1 MVTTMNIYKVIKSK
15 YTNYKVE
22 NEKADDLRRNG
33 DVTQYFKDVSGSKMS
48 AIQVTMITPTDTFT
62 ERGRAGSHSM
72 LESIMVGSINSNRI
86 SKMHGYYAHLIARE
100 LGYVVIEFAGFINGG
115 NVVIVT
121 PETLNEYQINEI
133 EKINNDIKKW
143 NSENDKE
150 CYKATAHIIDP
161 ETGLEVTDIDPVI
174 EKYRARLQENKIV
187 K

>member
-1 MVTTMNIYKVIKSK
+1 MSIYKVIKTK
-15 YTNYKVE
+15 YNEYKREADRTNE
-22 NEKADDLRRNG
+22 LRLSG

-121 PETLNEYQINEI
+121 PETLNAYQINEI
-133 EKINNDIKKW
+133 EKINNEIKEW
-143 NSENDKE
+143 NLHADKE